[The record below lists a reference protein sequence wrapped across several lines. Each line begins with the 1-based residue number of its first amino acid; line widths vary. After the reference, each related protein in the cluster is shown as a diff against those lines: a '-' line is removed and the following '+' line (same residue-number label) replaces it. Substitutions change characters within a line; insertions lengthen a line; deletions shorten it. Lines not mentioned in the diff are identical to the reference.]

1 MRIGVL
7 YESDEWSDHK
17 LAAELGRA
25 FGKRAQVQ
33 MVDMMR
39 PDAVEQALAC
49 QLLVSRVFASSAF
62 RGHGE
67 ALVRME
73 ELICCLEGAS
83 MRLVNPPCAHAFEV
97 DKVASSE
104 ALALAGIPVPKT
116 YAAGRPAD
124 ISLEDAAYPMVIKPV
139 CGGRTTQT
147 CIARTAGEAQAFLKA
162 AADIPFLAQEHIDP
176 VRGFVTRVEIIA
188 GEPALIVK
196 RSVAGNGL
204 SAYRF
209 GSTYTPYPDCQAI
222 IREAATQAAAA
233 LGFFFGSFDVIEG
246 ERGAFFIDANSVSN
260 VSEDCTELFGRDLL
274 REYADALA
282 CAVQRRAKEEGG
294 R

>member
-17 LAAELGRA
+17 LASELARA
-25 FGKRAQVQ
+25 FGEHARVQ

-39 PDAVEQALAC
+39 PDAVEQALTC
-49 QLLVSRVFASSAF
+49 QLLVSRVFASAVF

-67 ALVRME
+67 AHGRME
-73 ELICCLEGAS
+73 ELIRRLEGAPT
-83 MRLVNPPCAHAFEV
+83 RLVNPPRAHAFEV

-104 ALALAGIPVPKT
+104 ALAVAGVPVPKIH
-116 YAAGRPAD
+116 AAGCPAD
-124 ISLEDAAYPMVIKPV
+124 ISLEGVAFPVVIKPA

-147 CIARTAGEAQAFLKA
+147 CIARTIGEAQAFLNA
-162 AADIPFLAQEHIDP
+162 AADIPFLVQEHIDP
-176 VRGFVTRVEIIA
+176 VRGFVTRVEIVA
-188 GEPALIVK
+188 GEPTLIVK
-196 RSVAGNGL
+196 RSVVGNGL

-209 GSTYTPYPDCQAI
+209 GSTYAPYPDCPVT

-260 VSEDCTELFGRDLL
+260 ASEDCTELFGRDLL

-282 CAVQRRAKEEGG
+282 CAVQGKAKEEGG